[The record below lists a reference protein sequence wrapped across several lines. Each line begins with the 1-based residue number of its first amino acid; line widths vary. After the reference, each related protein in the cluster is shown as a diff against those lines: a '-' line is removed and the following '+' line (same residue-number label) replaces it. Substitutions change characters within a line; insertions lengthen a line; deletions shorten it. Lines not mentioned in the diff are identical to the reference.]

1 MSIDDLLDLM
11 DDTLE
16 DAFTVPLTGKRMV
29 DAEKLRDIIDDIRLN
44 LPTEI
49 RQAKAIVKDR
59 ADIVAD
65 ARKEGDVIIKKA
77 EERAEVIVSEQEIVK
92 RSKAKATEILQTAQ
106 QNSREMRQSVANY
119 CENIL
124 RQTEEQL
131 VKSVT
136 EVKNVRAG
144 VRQRENRAKG

>member
-1 MSIDDLLDLM
+1 MNIDDLLELM
-11 DDTLE
+11 DETLE

-59 ADIVAD
+59 ADIVEG
-65 ARKEGDVIIKKA
+65 ARTEAEGIIKKA
-77 EERAEVIVSEQEIVK
+77 EERARAIVSEQEIVK
-92 RSKAKATEILQTAQ
+92 ASEERAREIAQNAQ
-106 QNSREMRQSVANY
+106 QHAKELRASTAGY
-119 CENIL
+119 CENVL

-131 VKSVT
+131 AKSCAEVKSVR
-136 EVKNVRAG
+136 NSVRAKEKRG
-144 VRQRENRAKG
+144 L